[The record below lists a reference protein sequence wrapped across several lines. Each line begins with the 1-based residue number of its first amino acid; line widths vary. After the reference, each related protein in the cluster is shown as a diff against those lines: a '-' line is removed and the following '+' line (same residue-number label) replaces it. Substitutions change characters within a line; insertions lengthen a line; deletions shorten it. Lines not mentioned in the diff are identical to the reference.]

1 MKWTEELRRI
11 LQRLRGEIPTEQA
24 PGDIDCHEALERIF
38 DWLDSELDPTEAAS
52 VAPTPSSTPTPAP
65 ESVSEAAPTTEA
77 PSAADGGG
85 CTAITGTRPAG
96 VELSM
101 MLLLLLPAGLA
112 GWRRRRGA
120 VKRP

>member
-52 VAPTPSSTPTPAP
+52 VGEHLETCARCYPLLSFERAFREAIQRAPHQ
-65 ESVSEAAPTTEA
+65 ELAAVDLQRRIVDALEK
-77 PSAADGGG
+77 
-85 CTAITGTRPAG
+85 
-96 VELSM
+96 E
-101 MLLLLLPAGLA
+101 GLISD
-112 GWRRRRGA
+112 
-120 VKRP
+120 